1 MKRNKMEMSKLFN
14 VFSVVLGIAGGIATR
29 IVGGWDKALW
39 ALVVIMCLDYITGIM
54 KAVYTKRVSSAIGYK
69 GLIKKIIILVIVA
82 LANIIENITGGAA
95 AMREMVIMF
104 YIVNEAISVLEN
116 AAVITPNMP
125 KKLKDILLQIR
136 GNEDDNR
143 D

>member
-1 MKRNKMEMSKLFN
+1 MEFNKIFN

-39 ALVVIMCLDYITGIM
+39 TLVVIMCLDYITGIM

-104 YIVNEAISVLEN
+104 YIVNEAISILEN